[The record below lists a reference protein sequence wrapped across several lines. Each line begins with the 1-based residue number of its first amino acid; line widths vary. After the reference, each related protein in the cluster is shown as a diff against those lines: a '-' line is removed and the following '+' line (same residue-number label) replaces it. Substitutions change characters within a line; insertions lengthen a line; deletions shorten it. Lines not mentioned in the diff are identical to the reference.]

1 MKKFE
6 NIRAMV
12 NDTPMLEIS
21 LKFQGIERRVYAK
34 AEHYNFTGSIK
45 DRIAYYILK
54 RSYEAGLIKKGDII
68 AEASSG
74 NTGIALSAMGAY
86 LGNPV
91 HIFMPDWMSKER
103 KKLLESLGA
112 RIHLVAKEEGGFKG
126 SIESANKFGAENKA
140 FLPHQFSNHLNI
152 ETHYKTTSREIL
164 RQLDALGKKPDG
176 FAAGVGTGG
185 TIMGVKKAI
194 RDIYP
199 ECKVFPLEPVQ
210 SPAMLSGGTISGSHR
225 IDGIGDG
232 IIPEIVELNELDDI
246 ICVDDGDA
254 INMARKIASGLG
266 IGVGI
271 SSGANLI
278 GVLKAQNILN
288 NPNAVIVTV
297 FPDDNKKYLST
308 DLMKEQKIKPDYISK
323 DVELLGFIAVK

>member
-1 MKKFE
+1 
-6 NIRAMV
+6 
-12 NDTPMLEIS
+12 
-21 LKFQGIERRVYAK
+21 
-34 AEHYNFTGSIK
+34 
-45 DRIAYYILK
+45 
-54 RSYEAGLIKKGDII
+54 
-68 AEASSG
+68 
-74 NTGIALSAMGAY
+74 
-86 LGNPV
+86 
-91 HIFMPDWMSKER
+91 
-103 KKLLESLGA
+103 
-112 RIHLVAKEEGGFKG
+112 
-126 SIESANKFGAENKA
+126 
-140 FLPHQFSNHLNI
+140 
-152 ETHYKTTSREIL
+152 
-164 RQLDALGKKPDG
+164 
-176 FAAGVGTGG
+176 
-185 TIMGVKKAI
+185 MGVKKAI